1 MHNLPATHASLRIL
15 CFFSVCWSMDY
26 EPRHDVVFLNARPS
40 SPRTLFLIHDP
51 HIFGGTDTITTS
63 TQSTNPIIAIHHH
76 CHCHCLVIHRCV
88 SLCTYVLGPHAPSH
102 ITQSQMLRW
111 LFLWLDLRPVFS
123 CWHSSM
129 SFWWY
134 SDWSSTDCLYS
145 CTCLLAP
152 PLNLTDL
159 FRSSFLTSFFIIR
172 KQTFCVWLCVCL
184 VALCVFV
191 CTATHTLRSIRS
203 GSFGEWGG
211 DHHVSRN

>member
-1 MHNLPATHASLRIL
+1 MLPFEF
-15 CFFSVCWSMDY
+15 CVFSQYADQWTMNHGMTWSFSMPDHHLLVLY
-26 EPRHDVVFLNARPS
+26 S
-40 SPRTLFLIHDP
+40 SYTI
-51 HIFGGTDTITTS
+51 HIFLAELI
-63 TQSTNPIIAIHHH
+63 QSQRRLNQPTPSLPFIIIAIA
-76 CHCHCLVIHRCV
+76 IV
-88 SLCTYVLGPHAPSH
+88 SSFIVAYPFCTYVLGPHAPSH